1 MQSLMDHGRDC
12 SRSRA
17 RDHRTINDGTHIDEN
32 VANDQPTD
40 NTRLIVD
47 EGGRT
52 TMQVM
57 AAAPRNGQSRPEKR
71 HIKYFSLAEKVSAID
86 RVHGGESKASVA
98 RDIGVAESTLR
109 GWCKSEHKIRSRYNN
124 VAIGMGPRHAPVN
137 IGRSMSANGRQS
149 LATPDEDAP
158 VAKKAKIDRTSRQ
171 NIPQTILPGPSTS
184 LAGSLIGHN
193 YNSDYAAALFAPMI
207 SSAQQNISTIWP
219 TLDIMSRNYVSFA
232 ENGLQYTWTN
242 NTILP
247 TIASSTIVSN
257 SAINTSSIDGVRN
270 TMGNMIGNVMG
281 NALDYTT
288 GNRNIAV
295 ASTQGI
301 SSSYTRKSPSMT
313 PAAEASTT
321 PAPASSLPK
330 KANCTRESKKTNIDL
345 ALSGNNIIG
354 NIVGDDSS
362 ENRARSHSVL
372 SERSESRENEDSS
385 ITAAERGTLTTPPVI
400 EPTFSSEIM
409 QALRVAKMNP
419 NNTGIEQAIEYGTCL
434 QKWLNNCSIP
444 LLAKKQLRE
453 HKYIVDVLKSV
464 KNVQLKP
471 QSEVVPETCKASAG
485 SHDEGTQL

>member
-1 MQSLMDHGRDC
+1 
-12 SRSRA
+12 
-17 RDHRTINDGTHIDEN
+17 
-32 VANDQPTD
+32 
-40 NTRLIVD
+40 
-47 EGGRT
+47 
-52 TMQVM
+52 MQVM

-71 HIKYFSLAEKVSAID
+71 HIKNFSLAEKVSAID

-109 GWCKSEHKIRSRYNN
+109 GWCKSEHKIRSQYNN
-124 VAIGMGPRHAPVN
+124 LAIGMGPRHSPVN
-137 IGRSMSANGRQS
+137 IGRSMSANGRKS

-184 LAGSLIGHN
+184 LAGSFIGHN

-207 SSAQQNISTIWP
+207 SSAQQNICTIWP

-242 NTILP
+242 NTTLP

-313 PAAEASTT
+313 PAADASTT
-321 PAPASSLPK
+321 PASASSLPK

-354 NIVGDDSS
+354 NIKSVSLEQSFEQDPEGEVNGDDDADDVGIDDDDDDAGSDDGDAANDGDDGNGS
-362 ENRARSHSVL
+362 DDADDVDDDGDDDGNGTDRS
-372 SERSESRENEDSS
+372 RGGGSRRPDANCYINFWHEEEEEEEEE
-385 ITAAERGTLTTPPVI
+385 AEV
-400 EPTFSSEIM
+400 
-409 QALRVAKMNP
+409 
-419 NNTGIEQAIEYGTCL
+419 
-434 QKWLNNCSIP
+434 
-444 LLAKKQLRE
+444 
-453 HKYIVDVLKSV
+453 
-464 KNVQLKP
+464 
-471 QSEVVPETCKASAG
+471 EVVEAAKVVEVAEALEVVEAG
-485 SHDEGTQL
+485 AA